1 MSQASSLYAPYSI
14 AGQVALITGASSG
27 IGEAIA
33 WRFAEAGCRLV
44 LLARRADRLE
54 ALAAALRK
62 RYGAAVHEVALDVR
76 AIERLAGLPEELPPE
91 FRDVDILVNNAGLAL
106 GVAPVQENDLE
117 DLRCMVDTNFSSVVA
132 LTRAFTPGECM
143 IARKRGHVII
153 MSSIAGQEAY
163 SGGSMYCATKHAVRA
178 FADAARHDL
187 VGTAVRVTTI
197 SPGAVKTEFSSVR
210 FKVGGGEQGDQ
221 DKADAVYE
229 GFDSLQAADIADN
242 AIYAATRPPHVC
254 DITVF
259 ATNQCSAKGLAR
271 VKLQ

>member
-54 ALAAALRK
+54 ALAAALLK

-132 LTRAFTPGECM
+132 LTRAFTPGM

-210 FKVGGGEQGDQ
+210 FKGDQ

-242 AIYAATRPPHVC
+242 AIYAATRPPHVQVC